1 MRTRVLTI
9 LALLG
14 VLAIAVTGC
23 AAAPPAATAPGET
36 VVTWAMWGSPA
47 ELATHQS
54 VADAYMAEN
63 PDVAIEILSEPWGD
77 YFTKMQA
84 LWAGGDGS
92 VIPDI
97 LFLWPT
103 PSYAAEGVLE
113 NLQPFIDRDGYNVD
127 DYWPD
132 LLESAKYDGDVY
144 GFPRD
149 IGLEVLYYNKD
160 VFDEV
165 GVPYPDETWTW
176 ADLETAANQLKVV
189 DDTGRVSRY
198 GLGMEGGKYM
208 LWVLQNHGALLDD
221 YRNPSACTLDQPE
234 AVQGLEFFANL
245 MATDAAMTSDNL
257 NQAGGDAAVFQAGQV
272 AMIIQNASR
281 VSAFNAAEMNYDVS
295 VVPIPDGGR
304 RAASAG
310 GAAWTMSAGSDNKED
325 AWHFLQRL
333 QSTNGGQRI

>member
-63 PDVAIEILSEPWGD
+63 PDVTIEILSEPWGD

-113 NLQPFIDRDGYNVD
+113 NLHPFIDRTAYNVD
-127 DYWPD
+127 
-132 LLESAKYDGDVY
+132 
-144 GFPRD
+144 
-149 IGLEVLYYNKD
+149 
-160 VFDEV
+160 
-165 GVPYPDETWTW
+165 
-176 ADLETAANQLKVV
+176 AA
-189 DDTGRVSRY
+189 TGRT
-198 GLGMEGGKYM
+198 L
-208 LWVLQNHGALLDD
+208 LWSP
-221 YRNPSACTLDQPE
+221 RS
-234 AVQGLEFFANL
+234 
-245 MATDAAMTSDNL
+245 TS
-257 NQAGGDAAVFQAGQV
+257 GD
-272 AMIIQNASR
+272 
-281 VSAFNAAEMNYDVS
+281 
-295 VVPIPDGGR
+295 
-304 RAASAG
+304 
-310 GAAWTMSAGSDNKED
+310 
-325 AWHFLQRL
+325 RL
-333 QSTNGGQRI
+333 RLPARHWP